1 MEKRFKQKYN
11 LIILTITTLIIVTG
25 CTKFEKQPDF
35 YLDNSLKKIS
45 RMQSIDTVLFV
56 GNKDYNYL
64 FDKSKFIAKENYTTL
79 DKDAIL
85 KLFIKHYNLV
95 HNTNY
100 NVMINIG
107 ISDNTS
113 ILLPVFRY
121 EITGLLLEIKE

>member
-11 LIILTITTLIIVTG
+11 LIILIITTLIIVTG
-25 CTKFEKQPDF
+25 CTKFEKQLDF

-45 RMQSIDTVLFV
+45 RVQSIDTVLFV

-64 FDKSKFIAKENYTTL
+64 FDKSTFIAKENYTTL

-100 NVMINIG
+100 NIMINIG

-121 EITGLLLEIKE
+121 EITGLLLEIEE